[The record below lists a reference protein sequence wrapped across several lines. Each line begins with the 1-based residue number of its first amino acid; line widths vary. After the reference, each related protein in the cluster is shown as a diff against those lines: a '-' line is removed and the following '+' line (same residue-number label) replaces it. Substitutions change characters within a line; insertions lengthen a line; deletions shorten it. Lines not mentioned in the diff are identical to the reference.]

1 MKNRIDKKFFDL
13 KKQNKKAL
21 ACFVTSCDPNFELS
35 EKIICSLP
43 NFGADIIEVGIPF
56 SDPMADGPTIQR
68 SSLRAIKSKSNI
80 SKTFE
85 IIKSFRKKDK
95 TTPIILMGYF
105 NPIFQFGLNSFF
117 SQGEIVG
124 VDGIIIVDL
133 PPEEDSLIK
142 EQTQKNN
149 IYNIRLIAPT
159 TSGERIKRISNS
171 SRGFLYYVSIM
182 GITGT
187 KKPSINSVKKSVNLI
202 KKITSLP
209 ILVGFGI
216 NNHDQVKQLN
226 KFSDGCV
233 VGSAIIKIV
242 ESATKKKLPHQET
255 LININN
261 FLKKLKKNDN
271 L

>member
-1 MKNRIDKKFFDL
+1 MENRIDKKFFDL

-21 ACFVTSCDPNFELS
+21 ACFVTSCDPNKELS
-35 EKIICSLP
+35 EKIINSLP
-43 NFGADIIEVGIPF
+43 NYGADIIEIGIPF

-68 SSLRAIKSKSNI
+68 SSIRAIKSRSSI
-80 SKTFE
+80 SKTFK
-85 IIKSFRKKDK
+85 IIKNFRKKNK

-105 NPIFQFGLNSFF
+105 NPIFQFGLSNFF
-117 SQGEIVG
+117 SKGRVVG

-133 PPEEDSLIK
+133 PPEEDSLIV

-159 TSGERIKRISNS
+159 TSQKRIKRISNS
-171 SRGFLYYVSIM
+171 SRGFLYYVSVM

-187 KKPSINSVKKSVNLI
+187 KKPSINSVKKSVNAI

-216 NNHDQVKQLN
+216 NSYQQIKKLN
-226 KFSDGCV
+226 EFCDGCV
-233 VGSAIIKIV
+233 VGSAIINIV
-242 ESATKKKLPHQET
+242 ESAIEKKLTNQKI
-255 LININN
+255 LDNICN
-261 FLKKLKKNDN
+261 FLKKLRKK
-271 L
+271 

>member
-1 MKNRIDKKFFDL
+1 MENRIDKKFFEL
-13 KKQNKKAL
+13 KKQDKKAL
-21 ACFVTSCDPNFELS
+21 ACFVTSCDPSIELS
-35 EKIICSLP
+35 EKIINSLP
-43 NFGADIIEVGIPF
+43 YYGADIIEIGIPF

-68 SSLRAIKSKSNI
+68 SSLRAIKSKSSV

-85 IIKSFRKKDK
+85 IIKNFRKKDRL
-95 TTPIILMGYF
+95 TPIILMGYF
-105 NPIFQFGLNSFF
+105 NPIFQFGLNNFF
-117 SQGEIVG
+117 SQGRIVG

-133 PPEEDSLIK
+133 PPEEDSLIE

-159 TSGERIKRISNS
+159 TSKERIKRISNS

-187 KKPSINSVKKSVNLI
+187 KKPSINSVKKSINSI

-209 ILVGFGI
+209 VLVGFGI
-216 NNHDQVKQLN
+216 NSHEQVKELN

-233 VGSAIIKIV
+233 VGSAIINLV
-242 ESATKKKLPHQET
+242 ENALQKKLTDQT
-255 LININN
+255 ILNNIKK
-261 FLKKLKKNDN
+261 FLKKLKKK
-271 L
+271 